1 MSDQLRYIVEELKK
15 EPFNRKNINL
25 ITFDDQSPIQLL
37 QVLSDVF
44 AEISGQGKV
53 DLRNEE
59 PGATVNRM
67 MSLLRV
73 LKYKFPN
80 PDPQSMKNYVNQL
93 IKGDKSVIYPI
104 LHWALQKMPELKKRA
119 YLARF
124 LVKIEIPLEYRDD
137 PVNEI
142 YEQYDELLDTFK
154 QNHKA
159 VEELRKSVLSVSE
172 IKKDISHMEEEKDQL
187 EKRIRK
193 MQKRIEGIKDY
204 EKMLNVARELRKA
217 KEEESKYSSQYLDQ
231 NNQLRQAE
239 QKLQRIQRQLKDMQ
253 QAAVGMTPEV
263 LIDKIEEEN
272 RVNYYLCNDK
282 LPKEIAS
289 SKKLKEDL
297 EKVLIEPAM
306 SKSDLDAINNEI
318 SSVTAE
324 VNGLIEKR
332 MVRNDPI
339 DDKLAIFRQQASI
352 MSAKKEDI
360 ANKLQKAMENLS
372 SYENECKRKSE
383 LLNGLKA
390 SGTVMKGDE
399 FKVYVNKLRGK
410 SNVYKKKRQDLAE
423 IRAEHGVLARTE
435 EVLKN
440 RNESIESVMTNIE
453 TKKGVSGYFDT
464 QEELEKVSSMK
475 SEIDDIKNKT
485 LNDISEM
492 VQKLN
497 ITINRKK
504 SALAPII
511 KELRPLRQECQEL
524 SVEYEEKK
532 NIFTNASASLESKNS
547 KEVRVY
553 REECANEEGR
563 YHYLNCMMKTIK
575 LQQQRLSSE
584 LKSYIAN
591 EAAEKKKSLR
601 DVYGRKIQEQENLGK
616 GLKEKQKSVKEGYS
630 LNMKQM
636 KMWKDL
642 TQLIEC
648 KRQCE
653 PSAAQENINSGFNN
667 AVINETADH
676 LVL

>member
-511 KELRPLRQECQEL
+511 KELRPLRQECQE
-524 SVEYEEKK
+524 
-532 NIFTNASASLESKNS
+532 
-547 KEVRVY
+547 VRVY